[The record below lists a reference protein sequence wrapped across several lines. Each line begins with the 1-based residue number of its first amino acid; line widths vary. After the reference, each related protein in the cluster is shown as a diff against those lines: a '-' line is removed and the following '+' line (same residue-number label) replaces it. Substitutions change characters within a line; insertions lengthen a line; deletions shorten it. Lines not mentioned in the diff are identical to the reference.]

1 MSTDLHILSGAYALD
16 ALSEDEQAE
25 FEAHLAECEA
35 CREEVAEMQA
45 TLGDVGAA
53 FEQAPPTGLKDRV
66 LAQIDQ
72 TPQDVPLQP
81 RTSSSEAET
90 SLELDTDARPELTAE
105 ASSEASKGS
114 TSEPSEDGP
123 SDLSAYRT
131 EREPGAPDASRD
143 DDVAEPRSG
152 GPVDE
157 LAARRS
163 APPWWNGMLAT
174 AAAIVAVLVVG
185 VSLLVANLN
194 QRIDELETA
203 TSDMAEMLAAPDARS
218 LAAEGPDGSFARVV
232 LSASRGEAMFLADGM
247 DPAPH
252 EHTYE
257 LWVIDDE
264 GAHSAGLFDV
274 DETGRVTQL
283 MSGDMERAA
292 AIGVTVE
299 PEGGSPQP
307 TTDPIMLIE
316 LADA

>member
-1 MSTDLHILSGAYALD
+1 MSTDLHLLSGAYALD
-16 ALSEDEQAE
+16 ALSEDERAE
-25 FEAHLAECEA
+25 FEAHLAVCEA

-45 TLGDVGAA
+45 TLGDVGSA
-53 FEQAPPTGLKDRV
+53 FEEAPPAGLKNRV

-72 TPQDVPLQP
+72 TPQDAPLEP
-81 RTSSSEAET
+81 RAPSADAEGSSELLAFPT
-90 SLELDTDARPELTAE
+90 
-105 ASSEASKGS
+105 
-114 TSEPSEDGP
+114 EP
-123 SDLSAYRT
+123 
-131 EREPGAPDASRD
+131 EPGSPALPG
-143 DDVAEPRSG
+143 DDVASDDEVSGPRVSGPRAPGHPGSEPRSD
-152 GPVDE
+152 GPADE
-157 LAARRS
+157 LAARRAS
-163 APPWWNGMLAT
+163 PPWWNGMLAT

-203 TSDMAEMLAAPDARS
+203 TSDMAEMLAAPDAQS

-307 TTDPIMLIE
+307 TTEPVMLIE
-316 LADA
+316 IADA